1 VPLIDVFRWG
11 VVVSDCRDHI
21 VLGSR
26 GISSGERRRVSIAQA
41 LLKAPSVL
49 FLDEPTSGLDS
60 YNAYLVVETLSRLAR
75 ETGTTVV
82 MSIHQPR
89 SNIFSLFDCMLL
101 LTGGRSVS
109 KLAPM
114 DIFPPTKMLFRPIQ
128 VHCPR
133 FQPS

>member
-1 VPLIDVFRWG
+1 MIFH
-11 VVVSDCRDHI
+11 VSNYGNRI

-26 GISSGERRRVSIAQA
+26 GISNGERRRVSIAQA

-60 YNAYLVVETLSRLAR
+60 YNAYLVAETLSRLAK

-82 MSIHQPR
+82 MTIHQPR
-89 SNIFSLFDCMLL
+89 SNIFALFDCMLL

-109 KLAPM
+109 KFTLKAL
-114 DIFPPTKMLFRPIQ
+114 I
-128 VHCPR
+128 
-133 FQPS
+133 